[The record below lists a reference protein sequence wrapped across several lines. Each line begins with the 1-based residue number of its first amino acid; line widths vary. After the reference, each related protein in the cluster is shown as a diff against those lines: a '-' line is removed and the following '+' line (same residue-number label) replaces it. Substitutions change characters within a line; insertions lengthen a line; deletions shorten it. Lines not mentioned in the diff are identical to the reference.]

1 MSANNIVGT
10 VLIRENTLLPANF
23 AVETEASFPGWRA
36 VINLNG
42 HELGRKIQ
50 KANWNVFYLAGA
62 ITTIAFGRETKK
74 TVHRA
79 MRRIIAKL
87 KKGKFNSLEI
97 TGLIAKQF
105 LGIPYLSVMANS
117 RHIQESLYLVP
128 FENRSPA
135 VTAAVA
141 PSEAPLPREV
151 LAKQD
156 AALVR

>member
-23 AVETEASFPGWRA
+23 AVGTEAVFPGWHA
-36 VINLNG
+36 VRNLNG
-42 HELGRKIQ
+42 YELGRQIQ
-50 KANWNVFYLAGA
+50 KANWNLFYLAGA
-62 ITTIAFGRETKK
+62 ITTIAFGRETQK

-79 MRRIIAKL
+79 MRRIMAKL
-87 KKGKFNSLEI
+87 KEGKFNSLEI
-97 TGLIAKQF
+97 TGLIAKRF

-128 FENRSPA
+128 FENRPPV

-141 PSEAPLPREV
+141 PSEAPLLGEV